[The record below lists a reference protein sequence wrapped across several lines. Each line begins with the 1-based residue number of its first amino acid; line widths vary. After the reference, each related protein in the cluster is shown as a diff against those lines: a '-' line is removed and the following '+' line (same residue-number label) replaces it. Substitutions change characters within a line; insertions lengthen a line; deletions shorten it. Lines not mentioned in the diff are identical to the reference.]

1 MEELLTLD
9 EVAQKLKVT
18 RATVHKWMIEGMPS
32 LKIGKN
38 RRFEAH
44 KIMEWIIQ
52 KSEAAENKP
61 AQAGG
66 DIERSGQ

>member
-18 RATVHKWMIEGMPS
+18 RATVHKWMNEGMPS

-44 KIMEWIIQ
+44 KIMDWIIQ
-52 KSEAAENKP
+52 KSESAGNKS
-61 AQAGG
+61 AHVGG
-66 DIERSGQ
+66 DTERSCR